1 MYKFKVCPVQGR
13 QLLDVRKED
22 IFEDFRI
29 CDTYRGGGG
38 YDQLPAI
45 IRKRSIAGRDITNRI
60 IEGYP
65 VPNIGKQFVVQLYGC
80 HLRCPY
86 CYVTRD
92 GIFGESVEYTDVEMM
107 NSFLLAKEKHN
118 VGVFHLMGG
127 APALYM
133 KHWKSILYRL
143 PSYII
148 FTSDLL
154 LTENVYDKGEL
165 NILNTPNSIYA
176 VNIKGLT
183 NKNYKE
189 NTGREID
196 WGVFWVNLERV
207 VDSGINFYLT
217 FTNPDLYYMDYFT
230 TKLKRLFG
238 DDIMEDSFVIDLKR
252 YEAIKD
258 KPAWDR
264 IDNSDLNDLLK
275 MAIKATK
282 EG

>member
-22 IFEDFRI
+22 LFENFRI

-45 IRKRSIAGRDITNRI
+45 IRKRNVLSVE
-60 IEGYP
+60 EG
-65 VPNIGKQFVVQLYGC
+65 VLSHIGKQFVVQLYGC

-92 GIFGESVEYTDVEMM
+92 GIFGKSVEYTAPELIK
-107 NSFLLAKEKHN
+107 SFLRAREEHN

-133 KHWKSILYRL
+133 KHWASIIERL
-143 PSYII
+143 PDDVV

-154 LTENVYDKGEL
+154 LTEGVYEKY
-165 NILNTPNSIYA
+165 ILDMICDIRAIYA
-176 VNIKGLT
+176 INIKGLT
-183 NKNYKE
+183 DWQYYH

-196 WGVFWVNLERV
+196 WGMFWVNLERV
-207 VDSGINFYLT
+207 VNSGIKFYLT
-217 FTNPDLYYMDYFT
+217 FTNPDLSLMYWFT
-230 TKLKRLFG
+230 MKLKSLYG
-238 DDIMEDSFVIDLKR
+238 DRVMDDSFIIEIKQ
-252 YEAIKD
+252 YEALKD
-258 KPAWDR
+258 GSAWDR

-282 EG
+282 EN